1 MPSKGFHPIV
11 SEYHILWEAL
21 KHYEDRL
28 EKLSSMETDEDKQLT
43 YDEKLQDLEG
53 VLNSLKVAA
62 KEDYGMDL
70 E

>member
-1 MPSKGFHPIV
+1 MPSKGFRPIV

-21 KHYEDRL
+21 KHYENRL
-28 EKLSSMETDEDKQLT
+28 EKLSSMETDEDKQLS

-53 VLNSLKVAA
+53 VLNSIKIAA
-62 KEDYGMDL
+62 KEDFQLDL

>member
-1 MPSKGFHPIV
+1 MSSKGFRPIV

-21 KHYEDRL
+21 KHYENRL
-28 EKLSSMETDEDKQLT
+28 EKLSSMETDEDKQLS

-53 VLNSLKVAA
+53 VLNSIKIAA
-62 KEDYGMDL
+62 KEDFQLDL